1 MAFDIE
7 KIRAQ
12 FPILAEQVYGKPL
25 VYLDNAA
32 TTQKPQVVIDKIAE
46 VYSHYNANV
55 HRGVHHL
62 SNVATTAMEDARK
75 VVANFIGAPSTENII
90 FTRGATESLNLVAYT
105 VGERFISENDEIIVS
120 EMEHHSNLVPWQIV
134 AQRKGAKVVKWAFND
149 AGELDLNQLESLI
162 TPSTKI
168 VAVTHVSNTLG
179 TVNPVEQIAQI
190 AHRHNVMVLVDGSQ
204 SIPHIKIDVQKIDCD
219 FFVFSGHKIY
229 GPTGIGALYGKTQ
242 LLNQLPPYQGGGE
255 MIESV
260 SFEKTT
266 YNVLPYKFEAGT
278 PNYVGIIVLAEA
290 LQYVQS
296 IGIEQIAA
304 YEQELLN
311 YATQRILSIDS
322 VKPIGTA
329 ANKASVLSFVV
340 NGAHPYDVGM
350 ILDKMGIA
358 VRTGTHCTEPVMQ
371 HYGIPGT
378 VRASF
383 AFYNTKQ
390 EIDMLHD
397 ALVRAVKMFS

>member
-120 EMEHHSNLVPWQIV
+120 EMEHHSNFVPWQIV

-162 TPSTKI
+162 TPRTKI

-290 LQYVQS
+290 LQFVQS

-322 VKPIGTA
+322 VKSIGTA

>member
-1 MAFDIE
+1 MAFNIE

-12 FPILAEQVYGKPL
+12 FPILTEQVYGKPL

-46 VYSHYNANV
+46 VYCHYNANV

-75 VVANFIGAPSTENII
+75 VVANFIGAPSVENII

-105 VGERFISENDEIIVS
+105 VGERFITENDEIIVS

-149 AGELDLNQLESLI
+149 AGELDLNQLEKLI
-162 TPSTKI
+162 TPHTKI

-190 AHRHNVMVLVDGSQ
+190 AHRNNVMVLIDGSQ
-204 SIPHIKIDVQKIDCD
+204 SIPHIKIDVQKMDCD

-242 LLNQLPPYQGGGE
+242 LLEQLPPYQGGGE

-260 SFEKTT
+260 SFDKTT

-290 LQYVQS
+290 LQFVQS
-296 IGIEQIAA
+296 IGIEQIAT

>member
-105 VGERFISENDEIIVS
+105 VGERFISKNDEIIVS

-162 TPSTKI
+162 TPRTKI

-290 LQYVQS
+290 LQFVQS

>member
-1 MAFDIE
+1 MAFNIE

-12 FPILAEQVYGKPL
+12 FPILTEQVYGKPL

-46 VYSHYNANV
+46 VYCHYNANV

-75 VVANFIGAPSTENII
+75 VVANFIGAPSVENII

-105 VGERFISENDEIIVS
+105 VGERFITENDEIIVS

-149 AGELDLNQLESLI
+149 AGELDLNQLEKLI
-162 TPSTKI
+162 TPHTKI

-190 AHRHNVMVLVDGSQ
+190 AHRHNVMVLIDGSQ
-204 SIPHIKIDVQKIDCD
+204 SIPHIKIDVQKMDCD

-242 LLNQLPPYQGGGE
+242 LLEQLPPYQGGGE

-260 SFEKTT
+260 SFDKTT

-290 LQYVQS
+290 LQFVQS
-296 IGIEQIAA
+296 IGIEQIAT

>member
-12 FPILAEQVYGKPL
+12 FPILSEQVYGKPL

-32 TTQKPQVVIDKIAE
+32 TTQKPQVVIDKITE
-46 VYSHYNANV
+46 VYCHYNANV

-75 VVANFIGAPSTENII
+75 VVANFIGAPSVENII

-105 VGERFISENDEIIVS
+105 VGERFITENDEIIVS

-149 AGELDLNQLESLI
+149 AGELDLNQFEKLI
-162 TPSTKI
+162 TPHTKI

-190 AHRHNVMVLVDGSQ
+190 AHRHNVMVLIDGSQ
-204 SIPHIKIDVQKIDCD
+204 SIPHIKIDVQKMDCD

-242 LLNQLPPYQGGGE
+242 LLEQLPPYQGGGE

-260 SFEKTT
+260 SFDKTT

-290 LQYVQS
+290 LQFVQS
-296 IGIEQIAA
+296 IGIEQIAS

-390 EIDMLHD
+390 EIDMLHE

>member
-1 MAFDIE
+1 MAFNIE

-12 FPILAEQVYGKPL
+12 FPILTEQVYGKPL

-46 VYSHYNANV
+46 VYCHYNANV

-75 VVANFIGAPSTENII
+75 VVANFIGAPSVENII

-105 VGERFISENDEIIVS
+105 VGERFITENDEIIVS

-149 AGELDLNQLESLI
+149 AGELDLNQLEKLI
-162 TPSTKI
+162 TPHTKI

-190 AHRHNVMVLVDGSQ
+190 AHRHNVMVLIDGSQ
-204 SIPHIKIDVQKIDCD
+204 SIPHIKIDVQKMDCD

-242 LLNQLPPYQGGGE
+242 LLEQLPPYQGGGE

-260 SFEKTT
+260 SFDKTT

-290 LQYVQS
+290 LQFVQS
-296 IGIEQIAA
+296 IGIEQIAS